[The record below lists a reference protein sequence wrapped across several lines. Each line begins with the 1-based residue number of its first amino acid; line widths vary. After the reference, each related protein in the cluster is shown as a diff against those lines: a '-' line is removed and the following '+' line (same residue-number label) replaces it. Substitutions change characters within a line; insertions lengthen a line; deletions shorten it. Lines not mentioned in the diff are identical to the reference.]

1 MGFIM
6 RDNRPYEE
14 GFLIILLILA
24 LVGIIWL
31 FSPFL
36 EALFFAMI
44 LATASYKGYQ
54 QLLPHCKQ
62 SPSLAAS
69 AMSLLVFV
77 GVIAPVTYLLVEVS
91 LQVGGLYSN
100 AQAWLNEQNAESL
113 TKLNQSVLGYLPIG
127 ESAQQSALVQLKEHS
142 QKILSF
148 VQQATVFLLEG
159 ILGTTSSFITFIGLS
174 VFALFFFYRD
184 GHAIAHHLKVLSPLD
199 NYYDRMIMNRFA
211 SLSTVLTLSVVG
223 IAVMQG
229 VSFAV
234 VAWLLGFPGL
244 FIGMAI
250 AVTSFIPVVGA
261 ALVWIPIVV
270 YALIQGDYLSAAV
283 IAFWGIVITGFVI
296 DNIMR
301 PLIINRLTQSLGV
314 AGEGLQVAN
323 HTLITVLSTFAG
335 LIHFGVI
342 GLFFGPVIAAMAIT
356 IFDVYEHKNSHYLD
370 RT

>member
-14 GFLIILLILA
+14 GFLMILLLLA
-24 LVGIIWL
+24 LAVIIWL

-54 QLLPHCKQ
+54 KLLSQCKQ
-62 SPSLAAS
+62 SESTAALI
-69 AMSLLVFV
+69 MSVAVFI

-91 LQVGGLYSN
+91 LQVGSLIN
-100 AQAWLNEQNAESL
+100 QAQAWLSQQDAESF
-113 TKLNQSVLGYLPIG
+113 TKLNQSILSYLPIS
-127 ESAQQSALVQLKEHS
+127 ESTQADALAQLKEHS
-142 QKILSF
+142 QKILGF
-148 VQQATVFLLEG
+148 VQQASVFLLEG
-159 ILGTTSSFITFIGLS
+159 VLGTTSSFVTFIGLS

-184 GHAIAHHLKVLSPLD
+184 GHKIAHHIKILSPLE
-199 NYYDRMIMNRFA
+199 NYYDLMIMNRFS

-223 IAVMQG
+223 IALMQG
-229 VSFAV
+229 ISFAIL
-234 VAWLLGFPGL
+234 AWILGLPGL

-261 ALVWIPIVV
+261 ALVWIPIVI
-270 YALIQGDYLSAAV
+270 YALIQGDYITAV
-283 IAFWGIVITGFVI
+283 VITLWGVVITGFVI
-296 DNIMR
+296 DNVMR
-301 PLIINRLTQSLGV
+301 PLLISRLTKSLSNG
-314 AGEGLQVAN
+314 GEGLEVAN

-335 LIHFGVI
+335 LLHFGVI

-356 IFDVYEHKNSHYLD
+356 IFDVYEHKNSHTLD
-370 RT
+370 RS